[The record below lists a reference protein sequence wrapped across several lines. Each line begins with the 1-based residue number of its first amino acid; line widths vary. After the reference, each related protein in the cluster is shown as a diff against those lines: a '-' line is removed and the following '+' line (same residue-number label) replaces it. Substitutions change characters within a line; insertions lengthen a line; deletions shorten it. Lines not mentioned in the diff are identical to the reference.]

1 MQQKINFNLL
11 YLLISVLIISSYL
24 VGFYLDED
32 AGGGG
37 KVDFIEKEWGNIN
50 LFLDSKISSVLADP
64 RYASGRTPLYLII
77 NKFNPF
83 TESMNQFR
91 ISYLIFALTIPIL
104 FFIFLKKNFKF
115 INLNILVFLSCT
127 LMMSPYFRTIS
138 FWADQEGLA
147 IFFLLLSLISFSHLL
162 NLNFYDNKKNY
173 YFFSIITLFLSS
185 LSFYSDQK
193 YIFLSIFIYYFLITK
208 NNFKFLFN
216 YSLVGV
222 IFALPALYLFYVWG
236 GLLPVESQFRLVFS
250 PSGLNYFFSIIGIYF
265 IPIFIILLFEK
276 KIIKLFLDLK
286 KIDIF
291 CFLIIS
297 VILFFTLPESPK
309 FNGVGVVFK
318 FLSLAAVKLN
328 VSWNLILSIYYILN
342 LFFLL
347 SVLMFYKKNFKNYIF
362 FAVYALGFVSTYVVH
377 QQYVDPLFFLLIF
390 CYFNFV
396 DEIKILSNKYVISYF
411 VFYFFLLLGAL
422 YYRNICLIYFL
433 KAACQVS

>member
-1 MQQKINFNLL
+1 MQKKKKFNLL
-11 YLLISVLIISSYL
+11 YLLTSVLIISSYL

-37 KVDFIEKEWGNIN
+37 KADFIGKEWGNIN
-50 LFLDSKISSVLADP
+50 LFIDSKISSVLADP

-83 TESMNQFR
+83 TENMNQFR
-91 ISYLIFALTIPIL
+91 ISYLVFATTIPTL
-104 FFIFLKKNFKF
+104 FFIFLKKNFKY
-115 INLNILVFLSCT
+115 ISLNILIFLSCT
-127 LMMSPYFRTIS
+127 LMVSPYFRTMS

-147 IFFLLLSLISFSHLL
+147 IFFLLLSLISFSHLS
-162 NLNFYDNKKNY
+162 NLNFYHNKKNY
-173 YFFSIITLFLSS
+173 YFFSIMTLLLSS

-193 YIFLSIFIYYFLITK
+193 YIFLSIFIYFFLISK

-216 YSLVGV
+216 YTLVGV
-222 IFALPALYLFYVWG
+222 IFALPALYLFYLWG

-250 PSGLNYFFSIIGIYF
+250 PSGFNYFFSIIGIYF

-276 KIIKLFLDLK
+276 KIIKLFLNLK
-286 KIDIF
+286 KIDLF
-291 CFLIIS
+291 FFLIIS
-297 VILFFTLPESPK
+297 LILFFTLPESPK

-318 FLSLAAVKLN
+318 FLSLGASKLD

-347 SVLMFYKKNFKNYIF
+347 LVLMFFKKNFKNYIF
-362 FAVYALGFVSTYVVH
+362 FAVYALGFVSTNLVH

-390 CYFNFV
+390 CYFSFV
-396 DEIKILSNKYVISYF
+396 DEIKVLNNKYIISYF

-422 YYRNICLIYFL
+422 YYRNTCLIYFF
-433 KAACQVS
+433 KAACQVG